1 MHSSSLI
8 HCKNCDNAFRTYQ
21 CADWEEDPE
30 MRCCACRNA
39 AARRDEYYTE
49 LNHTCPKCGEVAVHL
64 VPEGSML
71 EDIRKA
77 CRETEPNDQDTFWS
91 KLDRKWW
98 WAENESVAIMILNTL
113 TIYGDEA
120 GMMTYVEDFLD
131 IIQKGERI
139 DDYDD

>member
-1 MHSSSLI
+1 
-8 HCKNCDNAFRTYQ
+8 
-21 CADWEEDPE
+21 
-30 MRCCACRNA
+30 
-39 AARRDEYYTE
+39 
-49 LNHTCPKCGEVAVHL
+49 
-64 VPEGSML
+64 ML